1 MLLLAA
7 LLAALLVPSNAIPPP
22 RIPDILDHINLQ
34 QNGKYEVLVS
44 KKDDKVNTKNKNDVL
59 TLTYEQTLDHFPAS
73 TNSTTVTTF
82 KQRYFY
88 TSRYVHP
95 KPPTSIITDTTTDTT
110 NSFQPPTS
118 IITDTIT
125 DATKTVAFLCV
136 GGEGPSIDESV
147 LINSVHCT
155 GDMVALAE
163 KLFKEKEYDVHLFA
177 IEHRYVLCAYLM
189 HFFFLQ

>member
-1 MLLLAA
+1 MLVLAALLLAA
-7 LLAALLVPSNAIPPP
+7 LLAPLNAIPPP
-22 RIPDILDHINLQ
+22 RIPDIINRMYLQ
-34 QNGKYEVLVS
+34 QNGEYDVLVS
-44 KKDDKVNTKNKNDVL
+44 KKDDKVNTKNKNNDVL

-95 KPPTSIITDTTTDTT
+95 KPPTSIITDTT
-110 NSFQPPTS
+110 N
-118 IITDTIT
+118 
-125 DATKTVAFLCV
+125 TVAFLCV

-163 KLFKEKEYDVHLFA
+163 KLFKEKGYDIHMFA
-177 IEHRYVLCAYLM
+177 IEHR
-189 HFFFLQ
+189 

>member
-1 MLLLAA
+1 MLLAA
-7 LLAALLVPSNAIPPP
+7 LLAAAILAPSNAIPPP
-22 RIPDILDHINLQ
+22 RIPDIIHRINLQ
-34 QNGKYEVLVS
+34 QNGKEYDVLVS
-44 KKDDKVNTKNKNDVL
+44 KKDDKVNTQNENNDIL
-59 TLTYEQTLDHFPAS
+59 TLIYEQTLDHFPAS
-73 TNSTTVTTF
+73 TNSTAVTNF

-110 NSFQPPTS
+110 N
-118 IITDTIT
+118 
-125 DATKTVAFLCV
+125 TVAFLV

-163 KLFKEKEYDVHLFA
+163 KLFKEKGYDVHLFA
-177 IEHRYVLCAYLM
+177 IEHR
-189 HFFFLQ
+189 